1 MALKRLSLIRGDS
14 QTYTLTFKGGTS
26 GTLFDITGWT
36 VYFTLKENSDLP
48 DSAASLQ
55 KILTAGT
62 NGTTGFGTA
71 GTSGI
76 AVITILPADTGN
88 LVPTAYD
95 FDIQVRT
102 AASEVYTVLKG
113 KFDLEYDV
121 SRASTA
127 GA

>member
-1 MALKRLSLIRGDS
+1 MALKRLSLTRGDTQS
-14 QTYTLTFKGGTS
+14 YTLTFKEAND
-26 GTLFDITGWT
+26 TLYDISGWT
-36 VYFTLKENSDLP
+36 VYFTLKENPDLP

-62 NGTTGFGTA
+62 NGTTGFGTS

-76 AVITILPADTGN
+76 ATISLFPSDTVN
-88 LVPTAYD
+88 LAPGQYD

-102 AASEVYTVLKG
+102 AAAEVYTVLKG

-127 GA
+127 GV

>member
-14 QTYTLTFKGGTS
+14 QTYTLTFKQNNNV
-26 GTLFDITGWT
+26 LYDISAWT
-36 VYFTLKENSDLP
+36 IYFTLKENPNLP

-55 KILTAGT
+55 KILVAGT
-62 NGTTGFGTA
+62 NGTTGFGTS

-76 AVITILPADTGN
+76 ATIQLFPADTVN
-88 LVPTAYD
+88 LTPETYD

-102 AASEVYTVLKG
+102 AAAEVYTVLKG

-127 GA
+127 GV